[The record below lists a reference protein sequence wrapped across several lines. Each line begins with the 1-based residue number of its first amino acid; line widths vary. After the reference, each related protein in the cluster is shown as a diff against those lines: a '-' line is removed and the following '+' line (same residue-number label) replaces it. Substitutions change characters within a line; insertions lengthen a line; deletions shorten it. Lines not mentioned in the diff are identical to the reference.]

1 MSTSH
6 HIFSQESQS
15 PTAQNQAKLLY
26 ITCAQYSQEWN
37 CTIHTHSCTELFFVT
52 AGLGRFQ
59 LQHESF
65 SVAVSDLVL
74 VNAGVPSH
82 RAEPGGQPHGI
93 YGTGRRGPGSTG
105 QHGGAM
111 PCPTSPPAGKS

>member
-52 AGLGRFQ
+52 AGGAV
-59 LQHESF
+59 F
-65 SVAVSDLVL
+65 SS
-74 VNAGVPSH
+74 SM
-82 RAEPGGQPHGI
+82 RASRWLSA
-93 YGTGRRGPGSTG
+93 TW
-105 QHGGAM
+105 
-111 PCPTSPPAGKS
+111 C